1 MADFEL
7 TEPRR
12 SPLNPCPMCGER
24 RRVVAN
30 DTEAADWRCYCTRS
44 PDEPVFDPMPI
55 DSEWQQDVLALIPP
69 TESVLLL
76 EGVWQLAPDCSPL
89 EQLRLWQP
97 TDKGDQCLR
106 RFLLAFGHRVL
117 AAERRNSNV

>member
-1 MADFEL
+1 M
-7 TEPRR
+7 
-12 SPLNPCPMCGER
+12 
-24 RRVVAN
+24 VAN
-30 DTEAADWRCYCTRS
+30 DTEAADWRCFCARL
-44 PDEPVFDPMPI
+44 PDEPVFDPMPT

-76 EGVWQLAPDCSPL
+76 EGVWRLAPDSSPL

-97 TDKGDQCLR
+97 TDKGDQYLR
-106 RFLLAFGHRVL
+106 RFLLDFGHRVL